1 MFIYSKKIDIVFC
14 LLPVVI
20 LLYAFIVATAAA
32 AAAIAVVLLYNSS
45 SLLSLSLCFG
55 STNIILFNC
64 SELSLPAIHFVGIEN
79 TTIDY
84 YNSSEN
90 TNNTFVDDDDHDH
103 DHDDDDD
110 TSSKVAVVG
119 STTTDNIANTT
130 IHMTDC
136 RGQSSLRLQIPVQQ
150 LRIHQ
155 STGLHIKTMM
165 NQNQNPMVK
174 TKTASTAW
182 KPGTIILETSKDIIF
197 FVPPLPLVLEN
208 NASSTNTNSEINIVT
223 QQQQQDQLLSRTSST
238 KTYWHQVIVKDFQWL
253 RKGISSPNFLVEI
266 VDDEDNGSNKDNSS
280 DNIERTT
287 YIPQGIDDED
297 NNSSD
302 DEL

>member
-1 MFIYSKKIDIVFC
+1 MYC

-32 AAAIAVVLLYNSS
+32 AAAIAMVLLYNSS
-45 SLLSLSLCFG
+45 SLLSLSLFFG

-90 TNNTFVDDDDHDH
+90 TNNTFVDDDDHDDDH

-155 STGLHIKTMM
+155 STGLHIKTRM
-165 NQNQNPMVK
+165 NQNQNPMVKTK

-253 RKGISSPNFLVEI
+253 RKGISSPNFLVVV
-266 VDDEDNGSNKDNSS
+266 VDDEDNCSNKDNSS

>member
-45 SLLSLSLCFG
+45 SLLSLSLFFG

-90 TNNTFVDDDDHDH
+90 NNNTFVDDDDDGK
-103 DHDDDDD
+103 DDDDDD

-165 NQNQNPMVK
+165 NQNQNLVVK
-174 TKTASTAW
+174 TKTAATAW

-266 VDDEDNGSNKDNSS
+266 VDDEDNGSNKDNSTDS
-280 DNIERTT
+280 IERTT

>member
-32 AAAIAVVLLYNSS
+32 AAIAMVLLYNSS

-84 YNSSEN
+84 YNSNEN
-90 TNNTFVDDDDHDH
+90 TNNTFVDD
-103 DHDDDDD
+103 DDDDD

-155 STGLHIKTMM
+155 STGLHIKMMM
-165 NQNQNPMVK
+165 NQNQNPMVVK

>member
-32 AAAIAVVLLYNSS
+32 AAAIAMVLLYNSS

-90 TNNTFVDDDDHDH
+90 NNNTFVDDD
-103 DHDDDDD
+103 DDDDD
-110 TSSKVAVVG
+110 TSSKVTVVG

-253 RKGISSPNFLVEI
+253 RKGISSPNFLVVI

>member
-1 MFIYSKKIDIVFC
+1 MYC

-20 LLYAFIVATAAA
+20 LLYAFIVATAA

-90 TNNTFVDDDDHDH
+90 NNNTFVDDDD
-103 DHDDDDD
+103 DDDDD

-208 NASSTNTNSEINIVT
+208 NPSSTNTNSEINIVT

-253 RKGISSPNFLVEI
+253 RKGISSPNFLVI
-266 VDDEDNGSNKDNSS
+266 VETSTNNNSNEDNSS

>member
-1 MFIYSKKIDIVFC
+1 M
-14 LLPVVI
+14 
-20 LLYAFIVATAAA
+20 
-32 AAAIAVVLLYNSS
+32 
-45 SLLSLSLCFG
+45 
-55 STNIILFNC
+55 
-64 SELSLPAIHFVGIEN
+64 
-79 TTIDY
+79 
-84 YNSSEN
+84 
-90 TNNTFVDDDDHDH
+90 
-103 DHDDDDD
+103 
-110 TSSKVAVVG
+110 VVG
-119 STTTDNIANTT
+119 STLTDNIANTT

-208 NASSTNTNSEINIVT
+208 NASTNTNSEVNIVT
-223 QQQQQDQLLSRTSST
+223 QQQQQQDQLLSRTSST

-253 RKGISSPNFLVEI
+253 RKGISSPNFLVVV
-266 VDDEDNGSNKDNSS
+266 VDDEDNGSNRDNSS

-287 YIPQGIDDED
+287 YIPQSIDDED

>member
-1 MFIYSKKIDIVFC
+1 MYC

-20 LLYAFIVATAAA
+20 LLYAFIVATA

-90 TNNTFVDDDDHDH
+90 TNNTFVDDDD
-103 DHDDDDD
+103 DDDD

-165 NQNQNPMVK
+165 NQNQNLVVK

-208 NASSTNTNSEINIVT
+208 NASTNTNSEINIVT
-223 QQQQQDQLLSRTSST
+223 QQQQQQDQLLSRTSST

>member
-32 AAAIAVVLLYNSS
+32 AAAIAMVLLYNSS

-90 TNNTFVDDDDHDH
+90 TNNTFVDDD
-103 DHDDDDD
+103 DDDDD

-165 NQNQNPMVK
+165 NQNQNPMVVK

>member
-1 MFIYSKKIDIVFC
+1 M
-14 LLPVVI
+14 P
-20 LLYAFIVATAAA
+20 
-32 AAAIAVVLLYNSS
+32 
-45 SLLSLSLCFG
+45 SLLLLLLLLLLLWFYCIIHHLYCRYHYAFG

-90 TNNTFVDDDDHDH
+90 TNNTFVN
-103 DHDDDDD
+103 DDDD
-110 TSSKVAVVG
+110 TSSKVTVVG

-165 NQNQNPMVK
+165 IQNQNPMVK
-174 TKTASTAW
+174 TKTASTTAW

-253 RKGISSPNFLVEI
+253 RKGISSPNFLVVV

>member
-1 MFIYSKKIDIVFC
+1 M
-14 LLPVVI
+14 P
-20 LLYAFIVATAAA
+20 
-32 AAAIAVVLLYNSS
+32 
-45 SLLSLSLCFG
+45 SLLLLLLLLLLLWFY
-55 STNIILFNC
+55 ST
-64 SELSLPAIHFVGIEN
+64 IHHLYYRIEN

-90 TNNTFVDDDDHDH
+90 TNNTFVDDDD
-103 DHDDDDD
+103 D
-110 TSSKVAVVG
+110 TSSKVAVAG

-155 STGLHIKTMM
+155 STGLHIKTMI

-208 NASSTNTNSEINIVT
+208 NASTNTDSEINIVT

-253 RKGISSPNFLVEI
+253 RKGISSPNVLVI
-266 VDDEDNGSNKDNSS
+266 VETSTNNNNNENNSS
-280 DNIERTT
+280 DSIERTT